1 MESSTK
7 DMPQEASATED
18 GSRPQGAKASGG
30 PPGSGSSSPQI
41 LRKALPGNPA
51 VEAYQRIPKHITF
64 TGIRP
69 FPGVP
74 LGYLGKTDGA
84 PDTNPP
90 EVVLEGTEPIRRV
103 FRLTSAKREQFQS
116 ATSSILKSA
125 TWTRAT
131 AWISASAA
139 PETTVVRPAHFRSV
153 SVDRQEEEGVTPSS
167 LGGLQ

>member
-51 VEAYQRIPKHITF
+51 VGASQRIPKHITF

-69 FPGVP
+69 YPGVP

-90 EVVLEGTEPIRRV
+90 EVVPEGTEPVRRV
-103 FRLTSAKREQFQS
+103 FRLTSAEREKFQS

-131 AWISASAA
+131 AWICLVGASR
-139 PETTVVRPAHFRSV
+139 RPR
-153 SVDRQEEEGVTPSS
+153 R
-167 LGGLQ
+167 

>member
-1 MESSTK
+1 M
-7 DMPQEASATED
+7 
-18 GSRPQGAKASGG
+18 
-30 PPGSGSSSPQI
+30 
-41 LRKALPGNPA
+41 
-51 VEAYQRIPKHITF
+51 EAYQRIPKHITF

-90 EVVLEGTEPIRRV
+90 EVVPEGTEPVRRV
-103 FRLTSAKREQFQS
+103 FRLTSAEREKFQL

-131 AWISASAA
+131 AWICLVGASR
-139 PETTVVRPAHFRSV
+139 RPR
-153 SVDRQEEEGVTPSS
+153 R
-167 LGGLQ
+167 